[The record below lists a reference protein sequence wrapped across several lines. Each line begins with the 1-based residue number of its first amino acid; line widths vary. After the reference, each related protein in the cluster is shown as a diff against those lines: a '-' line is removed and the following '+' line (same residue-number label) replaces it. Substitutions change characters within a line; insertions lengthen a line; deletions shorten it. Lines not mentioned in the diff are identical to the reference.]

1 VTGRNRGTMD
11 RMTLDDAVRDLYSDL
26 EIDGRVL
33 DMGEPSAGHFDLP
46 PDELVAGDPD
56 RFDDASF
63 DAVLCRNRVEGE
75 MFAEVARV
83 LRPGGC
89 FVVTFPGSSDDP
101 GRVRVVRGYFKA
113 TEAFT
118 PAESDVRTSLTGTG
132 DRLWAV
138 WAKRR

>member
-1 VTGRNRGTMD
+1 MAQ
-11 RMTLDDAVRDLYSDL
+11 LDDAVRDLYSDL

-33 DMGEPSAGHFDLP
+33 DLGDSSAGYFDLP
-46 PDELVAGDPD
+46 PDELLHGDPE

-63 DAVLCRNRVEGE
+63 DAVLSRNRIDSET
-75 MFAEVARV
+75 FAEAARV

-89 FVVTFPGSSDDP
+89 FVVTFAGSTDDA
-101 GRVRVVRGYFKA
+101 GRVRDVRGSFA
-113 TEAFT
+113 DTPAFG
-118 PAESDVRTSLTGTG
+118 PAESDLRTSLTGTG

>member
-1 VTGRNRGTMD
+1 MD
-11 RMTLDDAVRDLYSDL
+11 RMAPLDDAVRDLYSDL

-33 DMGEPSAGHFDLP
+33 DMGEPSAGQFDLP

-63 DAVLCRNRVEGE
+63 DAVLSRNRVEGE

-89 FVVTFPGSSDDP
+89 FVVTFPGSDDDAR
-101 GRVRVVRGYFKA
+101 RVRIVRGYFAA
-113 TEAFT
+113 TDAFG
-118 PAESDVRTSLTGTG
+118 PAESDLRTSLTGTG